1 MTTVLVIGGTFIYIS
16 PLIALFAFIPI
27 PIIIFGSF
35 KFTKTIAKRY
45 TKIRNTI
52 ESLNANLS
60 NSLTG
65 ILTVKSFNREG
76 KETERITKSSEEVK
90 AANYHAI
97 KLSAAFIPIIRIAI
111 LFGFTATLLIG
122 GFMAL
127 DGQIKVAMYSVL
139 LFITQRLLWPLT
151 ELGDT
156 FDLYQRAMAS
166 FKRITTL
173 KDTRPKITNGNNE
186 LKNFENSIVFN
197 KVNFSYVEGFTVLN
211 NVSVEINKGQ
221 TVAIVG
227 STGSGKSTMIKL
239 ILRLY
244 DVTEGDIKF
253 DHINIKDLDLKSLRN
268 NIALV
273 SQDIFLFEG
282 TVFENIAYGNL
293 EASEEEIW
301 EAARLSESR

>member
-1 MTTVLVIGGTFIYIS
+1 M
-16 PLIALFAFIPI
+16 
-27 PIIIFGSF
+27 
-35 KFTKTIAKRY
+35 
-45 TKIRNTI
+45 
-52 ESLNANLS
+52 S

-76 KETERITKSSEEVK
+76 RETERITKSSEEVK

-173 KDTRPKITNGNNE
+173 KDTRPTITNGNSE

-197 KVNFSYVEGFTVLN
+197 DVNFSYVEGFSVLN
-211 NVSVEINKGQ
+211 NVSVEIDKGQ

-227 STGSGKSTMIKL
+227 SLSL
-239 ILRLY
+239 I
-244 DVTEGDIKF
+244 
-253 DHINIKDLDLKSLRN
+253 HI
-268 NIALV
+268 
-273 SQDIFLFEG
+273 
-282 TVFENIAYGNL
+282 
-293 EASEEEIW
+293 
-301 EAARLSESR
+301 

>member
-1 MTTVLVIGGTFIYIS
+1 MAILNDDVNQLEKFLDTGANKLLQTITTVLVIGGTFIYIS
-16 PLIALFAFIPI
+16 PLIAIFAFIPI

-35 KFTKTIAKRY
+35 RFTKTIAKRY

-65 ILTVKSFNREG
+65 ILTVKSFNRES
-76 KETERITKSSEEVK
+76 KESKRINQSSEEVK

-97 KLSAAFIPIIRIAI
+97 RLSAAFIPIIRVAI

-127 DGQIKVAMYSVL
+127 DGEIKVAMYSVL

-166 FKRITTL
+166 FKRINTL
-173 KDTRPKITNGNNE
+173 KETLPKITSGENKLNT
-186 LKNFENSIVFN
+186 FENSIVFDN
-197 KVNFSYVEGFTVLN
+197 VNFSYVEGFSVLN
-211 NVSVEINKGQ
+211 NVSVEINKGE
-221 TVAIVG
+221 TVRPLCLALASI
-227 STGSGKSTMIKL
+227 SALS
-239 ILRLY
+239 
-244 DVTEGDIKF
+244 
-253 DHINIKDLDLKSLRN
+253 
-268 NIALV
+268 IA
-273 SQDIFLFEG
+273 
-282 TVFENIAYGNL
+282 
-293 EASEEEIW
+293 
-301 EAARLSESR
+301 

>member
-1 MTTVLVIGGTFIYIS
+1 
-16 PLIALFAFIPI
+16 
-27 PIIIFGSF
+27 
-35 KFTKTIAKRY
+35 
-45 TKIRNTI
+45 
-52 ESLNANLS
+52 
-60 NSLTG
+60 
-65 ILTVKSFNREG
+65 
-76 KETERITKSSEEVK
+76 
-90 AANYHAI
+90 
-97 KLSAAFIPIIRIAI
+97 
-111 LFGFTATLLIG
+111 
-122 GFMAL
+122 MAL

-173 KDTRPKITNGNNE
+173 KDTRPTITNGNSE

-197 KVNFSYVEGFTVLN
+197 DVNFSYVEGFSVLN

-244 DVTEGDIKF
+244 DVTKGDIKF
-253 DHINIKDLDLKSLRN
+253 D
-268 NIALV
+268 NIAAK
-273 SQDIFLFEG
+273 DE
-282 TVFENIAYGNL
+282 ENII
-293 EASEEEIW
+293 EVPT
-301 EAARLSESR
+301 

>member
-1 MTTVLVIGGTFIYIS
+1 
-16 PLIALFAFIPI
+16 
-27 PIIIFGSF
+27 
-35 KFTKTIAKRY
+35 
-45 TKIRNTI
+45 
-52 ESLNANLS
+52 
-60 NSLTG
+60 
-65 ILTVKSFNREG
+65 
-76 KETERITKSSEEVK
+76 
-90 AANYHAI
+90 
-97 KLSAAFIPIIRIAI
+97 
-111 LFGFTATLLIG
+111 
-122 GFMAL
+122 MAL

-173 KDTRPKITNGNNE
+173 KDTRPTITNGNSE
-186 LKNFENSIVFN
+186 LKNYENSIVFN
-197 KVNFSYVEGFTVLN
+197 DVNFSYVEGFSVLN

-253 DHINIKDLDLKSLRN
+253 DNINIKDLDLTSLRS

-282 TVFENIAYGNL
+282 SVFENIAYGNL
-293 EASEEEIW
+293 DASED
-301 EAARLSESR
+301 